1 MAITTK
7 KVRVPLTAKEVEVKG
22 DELARIE
29 LQRLQLDDERRRV
42 SGDYRKRL
50 KDLDADIRVLAM
62 DRDTR
67 TEEREFEAERRPN
80 LKLLQYEYHRL
91 DGGGIIPAATRKMT
105 KEEAKAE
112 QQLTLDDAQDAKAKA
127 KSKGNGEAPPD
138 GKGKSSP
145 VKLVHTTA
153 NKRPK
158 GSAKAQPPGA
168 HPS

>member
-1 MAITTK
+1 MAITTTK

-67 TEEREFEAERRPN
+67 TEEREFEVERRPN
-80 LKLLQYEYHRL
+80 LKLQQYEYHRL

-105 KEEAKAE
+105 KEEAKTE
-112 QQLTLDDAQDAKAKA
+112 QQLTLDDAQDAKAK
-127 KSKGNGEAPPD
+127 KGNGEAPPD

-158 GSAKAQPPGA
+158 GPAKAQPSEA